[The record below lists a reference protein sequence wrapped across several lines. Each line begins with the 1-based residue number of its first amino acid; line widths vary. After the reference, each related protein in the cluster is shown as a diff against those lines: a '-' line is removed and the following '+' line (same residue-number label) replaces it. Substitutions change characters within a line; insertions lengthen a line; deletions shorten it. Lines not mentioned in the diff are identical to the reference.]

1 MKGQTNRAIIERHI
15 PRDVAKQHDRCRNQL
30 MATVTWAA
38 VGGLQIPP
46 PTPLPW
52 IMYRTLIVWKNGI
65 VEVDGGQPLAGER
78 AKIRDKRL
86 HATGFQLFG

>member
-1 MKGQTNRAIIERHI
+1 
-15 PRDVAKQHDRCRNQL
+15 

-46 PTPLPW
+46 QTPLPW

-86 HATGFQLFG
+86 HAPDFSYLDYRAMKCYKISTR

>member
-1 MKGQTNRAIIERHI
+1 
-15 PRDVAKQHDRCRNQL
+15 

-78 AKIRDKRL
+78 TKIRDKRL
-86 HATGFQLFG
+86 HATGFQLFGLWDNEVLQNIDAVIEAIRTPSPPRPSP